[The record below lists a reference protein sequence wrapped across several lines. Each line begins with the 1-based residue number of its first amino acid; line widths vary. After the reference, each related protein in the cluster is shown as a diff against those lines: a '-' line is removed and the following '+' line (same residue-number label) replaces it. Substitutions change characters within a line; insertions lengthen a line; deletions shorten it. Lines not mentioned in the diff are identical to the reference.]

1 MSEKL
6 KLLIMFAKNP
16 EKEKTKT
23 RLARKIG
30 ESKTR
35 KIYKQLLN
43 YNIKIHS
50 NASYDFIVYVQGD
63 LDYFSNVKTKK
74 QLGADLG
81 EKMMSAFKEQLK
93 YYNSIAIVGSDL
105 ILENHHVE
113 KAFEEL
119 EKFDI
124 VIGPTIDGGYYLI
137 GMKKFNCIFNN
148 IKWSTST
155 VFQDTIQK
163 IKDLGLSYFV
173 LSQLRDIDTVEDL
186 NHYKGE
192 LSLDL

>member
-1 MSEKL
+1 MTKKL

-30 ESKTR
+30 EDKAR
-35 KIYKQLLN
+35 KIYKQLLD
-43 YNIKIHS
+43 YNVKIHTR
-50 NASYDFIVYVQGD
+50 ASYDFIVYVQGD
-63 LDYFSNVKTKK
+63 IDYFYDVKTKR
-74 QLGADLG
+74 QFGSDLG
-81 EKMMSAFKEQLK
+81 EKMMNAFKEQLK
-93 YYNSIAIVGSDL
+93 YYNYIAIVGSDL

-113 KAFEEL
+113 KVFEEL

-137 GMKKFNCIFNN
+137 GMKKFNCIFKN
-148 IKWSTST
+148 IRWSTST
-155 VFQDTIQK
+155 VFEETVQK
-163 IKDLGLSYFV
+163 IKDMGLSYFV

-186 NHYKGE
+186 NHYKGKF
-192 LSLDL
+192 SLDL